1 MSYLRRGVSMSCCCS
16 SSALAPLQSMRQPL
30 CCVNIGRS
38 VTQHAV
44 TRPGPTMRL
53 MITIAAVM
61 YASRFSSKLS
71 SGSGPLPRPTQNL
84 GSEEAPA
91 TGIRRVGGVLGVG
104 PCVGGG
110 VVAAE

>member
-1 MSYLRRGVSMSCCCS
+1 MSGCCS

-71 SGSGPLPRPTQNL
+71 SGSGPLPRPTQL
-84 GSEEAPA
+84 GSEALRQGDQGHERGCWGSDPA
-91 TGIRRVGGVLGVG
+91 SEGASSPPNELTTKD
-104 PCVGGG
+104 
-110 VVAAE
+110 